1 MDLIKTSKKILIT
14 SHFGPDPDAI
24 ASCLFTFGII
34 KTNFPDKILKITNE
48 GQVPQ
53 SLKSLEYFDEI
64 VTEDFVNSLSNFNP
78 DLIIVL
84 DCPSIDR
91 VSREQSQNAR
101 DYIEK
106 NNIKSIWI
114 DHHQIED
121 KDTKTIF
128 INDLRTSAT
137 ETAFD
142 YFVLQNKLIPYPN
155 MANTVLA
162 GIVADT
168 GRFLYRNNFHRETFS
183 IVSEMIDLGGNIE
196 YLDNLTNQFSE
207 IYLRTYTE
215 ILSNF
220 KSTNL
225 YNYSYLSDEFLS
237 SIPELDIN
245 YPDVSSAVHSATD
258 TFLRNYNGNSWG
270 FVVTPDVKSGNGFYK
285 ISFRATNSSNI
296 DTTLFTKPLGGG
308 GHKPASGAGKIKASN
323 IHEMIELIKNTI
335 EKALQSE

>member
-106 NNIKSIWI
+106 NNIK
-114 DHHQIED
+114 
-121 KDTKTIF
+121 K
-128 INDLRTSAT
+128 
-137 ETAFD
+137 
-142 YFVLQNKLIPYPN
+142 
-155 MANTVLA
+155 
-162 GIVADT
+162 IVAKNPYWQENGITIKDPD
-168 GRFLYRNNFHRETFS
+168 GYR
-183 IVSEMIDLGGNIE
+183 IVISPLK
-196 YLDNLTNQFSE
+196 
-207 IYLRTYTE
+207 
-215 ILSNF
+215 LS
-220 KSTNL
+220 K
-225 YNYSYLSDEFLS
+225 
-237 SIPELDIN
+237 
-245 YPDVSSAVHSATD
+245 
-258 TFLRNYNGNSWG
+258 
-270 FVVTPDVKSGNGFYK
+270 
-285 ISFRATNSSNI
+285 
-296 DTTLFTKPLGGG
+296 
-308 GHKPASGAGKIKASN
+308 
-323 IHEMIELIKNTI
+323 
-335 EKALQSE
+335 Q